1 MTTANSDVRDILDF
15 ISEDNPRA
23 ITYDGLDNAIIG
35 WTFASHDDD
44 HSVLVYSR
52 DKIIRIFMERDDMSY
67 DDAMEFFDYN
77 VLGLSL
83 GEHQPVIIWDI
94 KGL

>member
-1 MTTANSDVRDILDF
+1 MTTTNSDVQDILDF

-35 WTFASHDDD
+35 WTFASHDID
-44 HSVLVYSR
+44 HPVLAYSR
-52 DKIIRIFMERDDMSY
+52 DKILKIFIERDDMSY

-77 VLGLSL
+77 VLGLRL
-83 GEHQPVIIWDI
+83 GEHQPIIVF
-94 KGL
+94 